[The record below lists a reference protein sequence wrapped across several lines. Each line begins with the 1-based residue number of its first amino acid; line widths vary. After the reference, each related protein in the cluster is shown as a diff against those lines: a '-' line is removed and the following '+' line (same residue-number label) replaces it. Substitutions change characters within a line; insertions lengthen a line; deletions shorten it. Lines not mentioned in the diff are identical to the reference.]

1 MAQRPVFYVSISSP
15 YYREEMVSFQFSP
28 GFAIVQ
34 KQKNIHAIHEEFIKQ
49 HKNAR
54 PLEISSKSDN
64 PLGIQLSAFN
74 LLIQVGEV
82 NTTVES
88 AFQSGKVFRDG
99 GPYTDLLQQPPYI
112 SKRDPRL
119 KESGPVI
126 GFSLNGT
133 VFPTEPKTFFYDWLY
148 INAVHNNKAL
158 SEKLCKYNCF
168 SDIEFNPQK
177 SLNCQAR
184 SAAIYV
190 SLQATGMLSK
200 ALISPDD
207 FLQLVYGD
215 AKSLQEQQLS
225 FFPFDT

>member
-1 MAQRPVFYVSISSP
+1 MAQRPVFYVSTTSP
-15 YYREEMVSFQFSP
+15 FFREELVSFQFSP

-34 KQKNIHAIHEEFIKQ
+34 KQKNILAIHEEFIKH

-74 LLIQVGEV
+74 LRIQVGEI

-112 SKRDPRL
+112 SKKDPRL
-119 KESGPVI
+119 QESGPII

-133 VFPTEPKTFFYDWLY
+133 VFPAEPKTFFYDWLY
-148 INAVHNNKAL
+148 INAVHNNKTI

-177 SLNCQAR
+177 SVNCQAR

-190 SLQATGMLSK
+190 SLHTTGLL
-200 ALISPDD
+200 ADAILSPDD
-207 FLQLVYGD
+207 FKKVIYGGIID
-215 AKSLQEQQLS
+215 SDEVQISL
-225 FFPFDT
+225 F